1 MPCLLHDGKGRIA
14 KVHQF
19 QILNIKEETLVGGP
33 IQLVA
38 EDPGVFGHPFL
49 SGDGKVYPGFPAVLL
64 RENRVI
70 AQEIPLSPQRLRMH
84 PRHRAP
90 DLLGNREVPGQAQQT
105 PAGRRFPVPKP
116 ERPVNDFPGEE
127 PRLFSPGVQYPVT
140 AFIRVKM
147 GKNQILKAKTPVS
160 LEFMTVQRPFGG
172 KGPQNRRERH
182 LHLVPVKLGVQAEF
196 VIDLLPRQE
205 GDMGMVS
212 MTQDGME
219 RPLAKGRLQF
229 GKSPGRNLFQLE
241 KQFIAGLQ
249 AEGDIHPPAHG
260 Q

>member
-1 MPCLLHDGKGRIA
+1 MSGALSNWSRRIRA
-14 KVHQF
+14 YSA
-19 QILNIKEETLVGGP
+19 T
-33 IQLVA
+33 
-38 EDPGVFGHPFL
+38 FL

-116 ERPVNDFPGEE
+116 ERPVNDFPERNPASSRRGSIPGNGIYPGEDGE
-127 PRLFSPGVQYPVT
+127 
-140 AFIRVKM
+140 
-147 GKNQILKAKTPVS
+147 NQILKAKTPVS

-196 VIDLLPRQE
+196 VIDLLPVRR
-205 GDMGMVS
+205 V
-212 MTQDGME
+212 
-219 RPLAKGRLQF
+219 
-229 GKSPGRNLFQLE
+229 
-241 KQFIAGLQ
+241 IWVW
-249 AEGDIHPPAHG
+249 
-260 Q
+260 